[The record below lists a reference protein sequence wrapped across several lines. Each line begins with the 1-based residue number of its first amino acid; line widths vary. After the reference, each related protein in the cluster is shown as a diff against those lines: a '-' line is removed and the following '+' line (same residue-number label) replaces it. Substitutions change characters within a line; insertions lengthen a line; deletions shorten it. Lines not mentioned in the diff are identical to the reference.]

1 VPGAALLN
9 SIGLLAHE
17 DAPQNVVI
25 VAAHIIA
32 PCTYKFRQFDSTIW
46 LKTFK
51 ELAAQGNRR
60 ETNYFASMLLA
71 LGFQNAPP
79 DSLALVEECFERV
92 HQVAWDDA
100 MPEDDWFILDP
111 IVPHLW
117 WHRDWDKCE
126 RLRRGLIEAFVKFRW
141 PIVKLADCVKNDE
154 FLSRVIES
162 AKHVDGGKELVSQ
175 KF

>member
-1 VPGAALLN
+1 
-9 SIGLLAHE
+9 
-17 DAPQNVVI
+17 
-25 VAAHIIA
+25 
-32 PCTYKFRQFDSTIW
+32 
-46 LKTFK
+46 
-51 ELAAQGNRR
+51 
-60 ETNYFASMLLA
+60 
-71 LGFQNAPP
+71 
-79 DSLALVEECFERV
+79 
-92 HQVAWDDA
+92 VAWDDA